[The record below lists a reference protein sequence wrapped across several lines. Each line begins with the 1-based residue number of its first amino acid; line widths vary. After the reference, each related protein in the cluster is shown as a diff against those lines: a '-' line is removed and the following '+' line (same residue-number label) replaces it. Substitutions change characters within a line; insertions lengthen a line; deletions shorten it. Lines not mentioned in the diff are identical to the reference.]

1 MTTTYVIIADS
12 SQAKLF
18 EYDQKM
24 SSLTQ
29 LRTLEHPEGRMQD
42 HELDSD
48 HDGRQANSA
57 VGGSHGYGGDKSSQR
72 HEVEV
77 FAAHVAQHLEQERNA
92 GHYQHLIL
100 IAPPQFLGNLRKELT
115 TDCARLVTM
124 ELNKNLVNERAEV
137 IIARLQDRGDD
148 AAAD

>member
-18 EYDQKM
+18 EYDKQM

-29 LRTLEHPEGRMQD
+29 LRTLDHPEGRLQD

-48 HDGRQANSA
+48 RDGRQANGA
-57 VGGSHGYGGDKSSQR
+57 IGGSHGYGGDKSSQR

-92 GHYQHLIL
+92 GHFQHLIL

-115 TDCARLVTM
+115 TDCERLVTM
-124 ELNKNLVNERAEV
+124 EINKNLVSERAEV
-137 IIARLQDRGDD
+137 IIARLQDQDND
-148 AAAD
+148 AATE

>member
-18 EYDQKM
+18 EYD
-24 SSLTQ
+24 
-29 LRTLEHPEGRMQD
+29 
-42 HELDSD
+42 
-48 HDGRQANSA
+48 
-57 VGGSHGYGGDKSSQR
+57 
-72 HEVEV
+72 
-77 FAAHVAQHLEQERNA
+77 
-92 GHYQHLIL
+92 QHLIL

-137 IIARLQDRGDD
+137 IIARLQDQDND